1 MNMRILSVAN
11 FHNSG
16 VGAGESEWIAPHV
29 PDAGRDFMPSDTTSF
44 AASLREMLQNV
55 LYSIRPEVRDAAEV
69 CMYIITVIVLSG
81 IVLTVAANTGE
92 LIGSVTAVLLFHLLM
107 KDTGVMI
114 TSGIETVTTLSEY
127 TKLLLPV
134 MTSAMAAQGGISA
147 SAALYAGTAF
157 FSALLTKLI
166 LALMVPGIYA
176 YLALSLSL
184 CVMGEDAL
192 KKMADFIR
200 TSITWILKTTLI
212 VFTAYLSITGVVSGT
227 TDAVTIKAARFTISS
242 VVPVVG
248 SILSDASDAVLVSA
262 AVMKN
267 AAGVYGILAA
277 LAVCAGPF
285 LKIGIQYLLLKL
297 TGAVCAMVADKRS
310 VDLIERF
317 SAAMS
322 LLLGMTGGS
331 CLIVLISTVCYMKG
345 VG

>member
-1 MNMRILSVAN
+1 M
-11 FHNSG
+11 
-16 VGAGESEWIAPHV
+16 
-29 PDAGRDFMPSDTTSF
+29 
-44 AASLREMLQNV
+44 
-55 LYSIRPEVRDAAEV
+55 
-69 CMYIITVIVLSG
+69 
-81 IVLTVAANTGE
+81 
-92 LIGSVTAVLLFHLLM
+92 
-107 KDTGVMI
+107 
-114 TSGIETVTTLSEY
+114 
-127 TKLLLPV
+127 
-134 MTSAMAAQGGISA
+134 
-147 SAALYAGTAF
+147 
-157 FSALLTKLI
+157 
-166 LALMVPGIYA
+166 
-176 YLALSLSL
+176 
-184 CVMGEDAL
+184 
-192 KKMADFIR
+192 
-200 TSITWILKTTLI
+200 KTTLI